1 MGHRDFRLR
10 LTAWGE
16 NCPQPAGRW
25 TATSRRAHVR
35 GELVSQWVQDPR
47 YPCRSPPS
55 SSLFPE
61 ARQAGLQGPA
71 QANAPWADPSACVA
85 GCLTGGVFYTPAPRL
100 QGVQGAAAPPQVWP
114 PAVLGDRPF
123 AFDFVGRFQNIP
135 PSEISRECTTLHIVI
150 QSRMST
156 RLILSFL
163 NVTQQRTQ
171 QPGCESHEA
180 TLLAHYRCNNR
191 QDDQRCDRSGAL

>member
-1 MGHRDFRLR
+1 MGHRDFRLC

-16 NCPQPAGRW
+16 NCPQPAGCW

-35 GELVSQWVQDPR
+35 GELVSRWVRDPR
-47 YPCRSPPS
+47 YP
-55 SSLFPE
+55 LPE
-61 ARQAGLQGPA
+61 PTLKQLVPRGQTGRTSR
-71 QANAPWADPSACVA
+71 PSAGKRPLGRSQCVCSGLPHRRRVLHPRPPPPGRA
-85 GCLTGGVFYTPAPRL
+85 GSGS
-100 QGVQGAAAPPQVWP
+100 PPQVWP

-156 RLILSFL
+156 RLILSIL
-163 NVTQQRTQ
+163 KVTQQRTRR
-171 QPGCESHEA
+171 PGCESHEA

-191 QDDQRCDRSGAL
+191 QDDQRRDRSGAL